1 MTANGWLGYWILTAS
16 LLVDAGAAGIDAVW
30 KALSRFGRA
39 AAWVLG
45 GIAVILLIIGATTAL
60 GVTR

>member
-1 MTANGWLGYWILTAS
+1 MTANGWLGYWILVVS
-16 LLVDAGAAGIDAVW
+16 LLVASGAAGIDGVW

>member
-1 MTANGWLGYWILTAS
+1 MG
-16 LLVDAGAAGIDAVW
+16 LLVASGAAGSDAVW
-30 KALSRFGRA
+30 RELSRFGRA

>member
-1 MTANGWLGYWILTAS
+1 MTANGWFGYWVLTVG
-16 LLVDAGAAGIDAVW
+16 LLVA
-30 KALSRFGRA
+30 S
-39 AAWVLG
+39 

>member
-1 MTANGWLGYWILTAS
+1 MTANGWLGYWVLVVG
-16 LLVDAGAAGIDAVW
+16 LLVASG
-30 KALSRFGRA
+30 A

>member
-1 MTANGWLGYWILTAS
+1 MTANGWFGYWVLVVG
-16 LLVDAGAAGIDAVW
+16 LLVASGAAGSDAVW
-30 KALSRFGRA
+30 KKLSRFGRA

>member
-16 LLVDAGAAGIDAVW
+16 LLVASGAAGSDAVW